1 MEQKSIME
9 QLFMSAA
16 KNLPANEDP
25 HYQAA
30 LVYLK
35 RGLSKQKIA
44 DNLVQDGISRAEATS
59 LSTKVW
65 RENSASRQTNAR
77 ILIAFAVF
85 LIFVGISLIIV
96 RLLSSGEIPP
106 LLSPAYVFFMMALYL
121 AYKGFRDLKAA

>member
-1 MEQKSIME
+1 M
-9 QLFMSAA
+9 
-16 KNLPANEDP
+16 PARTEPTVNQDP

-65 RENSASRQTNAR
+65 RENTASRQTNAK
-77 ILIAFAVF
+77 ILIGFSGF
-85 LIFVGISLIIV
+85 LVFVGICIILIRV
-96 RLLSSGEIPP
+96 FSSGELPP
-106 LLSPAYVFFMMALYL
+106 ILSPAYAFFLMASYL

>member
-1 MEQKSIME
+1 MIME
-9 QLFMSAA
+9 QLFMPQEIQATV
-16 KNLPANEDP
+16 NQDP

-65 RENSASRQTNAR
+65 RENRALRQTNAK
-77 ILIAFAVF
+77 ILIGFAVF
-85 LIFVGISLIIV
+85 LLLLGLGIVLV
-96 RLLSSGEIPP
+96 RVFSGGELPS
-106 LLSPAYVFFMMALYL
+106 LLSPVSLIFLMAIYP